1 MDWYYHFSLE
11 YHFLYNSFEYNN
23 KEDEDSSKEVYLID
37 TETLDLSIC
46 FEEDIIARLNSGELI
61 YEKEKHKLSGI
72 DKEVVEW
79 LN

>member
-1 MDWYYHFSLE
+1 M
-11 YHFLYNSFEYNN
+11 
-23 KEDEDSSKEVYLID
+23 KEVYLID

-72 DKEVVEW
+72 DKHPVINEKW
-79 LN
+79 KLTTKYPLIYNFNIDDKFKSLWN